1 MWRSAATRTTMA
13 PGEWSESGSFLLDVG
28 VVFAFLST
36 LTDR

>member
-1 MWRSAATRTTMA
+1 MWRSAAMRTLMA
-13 PGEWSESGSFLLDVG
+13 PGKWSENGSFLLDVG